1 MTKKAT
7 IVVTK
12 PPYGSAIMA
21 EAFRAAMGIP
31 STNIDTNVVLEGDA
45 IYALLKTS
53 NPKEGLDFGHMGEAF
68 MMYDEYGFNLFVHKP
83 SVEARGIRC
92 QDLMECQAIDDAGL
106 EAMLRDSDA
115 ILRF

>member
-12 PPYGSAIMA
+12 SPYGSAIMA

-31 STNIDTNVVLEGDA
+31 STNIETNVVLEDDA
-45 IYALLKTS
+45 IYALLKTA
-53 NPKEGLDFGHMGEAF
+53 NPKEGLDFGHMGQAF
-68 MMYDEYGFNLFVHKP
+68 MMYDDYGFNLFVHKP

-92 QDLMECQAIDDAGL
+92 QDLMECKAIDEAEL
-106 EAMLRDSDA
+106 ETMLRESDA

>member
-1 MTKKAT
+1 MSKKAT

-12 PPYGSAIMA
+12 SPYGSAIMA

-31 STNIDTNVVLEGDA
+31 STNIETNVVLEGDA
-45 IYALLKTS
+45 VYALLKTA

-68 MMYDEYGFNLFVHKP
+68 MMYDEFGFNLFVHKP

-92 QDLMECQAIDDAGL
+92 EDLMYCQAIDDAGL
-106 EAMLRDSDA
+106 ETMLRDTDA